1 MQIRKA
7 ALRRHLVGK
16 AYGRRARW
24 DQGRLTPVG
33 QGRGM
38 SKYPIKNLSMERVTS
53 KVPQTR
59 TARMARARLG
69 YLMSGFGDEAGL
81 YHNVQE
87 RVPEA
92 WATLAEDLPC
102 EEPRVKITIRLDQS
116 VARFYRAMGKG
127 YQARMNRVLATYA
140 QMQIGEVQKDHEVF
154 ADLLHN
160 HGVDRITEM
169 EEGRSWR
176 K

>member
-1 MQIRKA
+1 
-7 ALRRHLVGK
+7 
-16 AYGRRARW
+16 
-24 DQGRLTPVG
+24 
-33 QGRGM
+33 M

-102 EEPRVKITIRLDQS
+102 EEPRVKAQFGSISQWRGSTGRWARGIR
-116 VARFYRAMGKG
+116 
-127 YQARMNRVLATYA
+127 
-140 QMQIGEVQKDHEVF
+140 
-154 ADLLHN
+154 
-160 HGVDRITEM
+160 HG
-169 EEGRSWR
+169 
-176 K
+176 